1 MWRQDATLSG
11 AGHRQRADLIVA
23 DTVDVGSANCA
34 TLILHVRSAM
44 KELESGQVLE
54 VIAYDPTSQ
63 LDLEAWCRMTG
74 NDYLTLA
81 DRKDYQAHYLRKG
94 NH

>member
-1 MWRQDATLSG
+1 MKLQGAILSSD
-11 AGHRQRADLIVA
+11 GHPDERSPTIA

-34 TLILHVRSAM
+34 TLILSVRTAM
-44 KELESGQVLE
+44 RELEPGQVLE

-74 NDYLTLA
+74 NDYLSLTA
-81 DRKDYQAHYLRKG
+81 REDYQVHYLRKG
-94 NH
+94 DD